1 MNKKSLNKLEYT
13 DQDQPLK
20 RDIRELGIILG
31 NVLKEQAGFNIYEMV
46 EKLRHLTKK
55 LRTEYNEQT
64 RKEILT
70 LIDSLTAE
78 DAYKVVRAFSI
89 YFILVNAADEV
100 HKIRVQRND
109 LIKKDK
115 PLQGSVHDALIE
127 LSKAGLSKEKIK
139 DILNKVEIIPVFTAH
154 PTEATRQ
161 TILRKILKISRLLL
175 QRELSINTWEESE
188 SINLNLQ
195 TEITLLW
202 QSNEIR
208 FQKVTVNDEIQHG
221 IFFFKEVIYN
231 VIPKFYLKLNSNLK
245 SVFKIEDPSPA
256 LINFGSWIGGD
267 RDGHPFVTIDLT
279 KQTMI
284 NNKKQI
290 INLYQQDLE
299 KLYTE
304 LSSSI
309 QIIKVNRQIIKS
321 VELDNAQLRMEN
333 TDGIL
338 RDPSEIYRSKLL
350 SISLKL
356 EESKQNSGLGYKNSA
371 EFIDDL
377 LLIYNSLINNNGKI
391 IAETIVLPLIYKAQT
406 FGFRLAAL
414 DIRQNSSL
422 INEAVADIL
431 RYSEVCENFES
442 FGEEEKIK
450 ILTTEILTSRPLKNS
465 FSKLSAITR
474 QVLGELGI
482 IKWGKENIAYNACN
496 DYIISNCSTE
506 SDVLSSILLAKEAGL
521 ITVSNKKITFSNFDV
536 LPLFETIDDLRK
548 SDIIMK
554 KLFENKAY
562 SQHLK
567 YRKKVQKIMIGYSD
581 SNKDGGIVTSN
592 YELYKAQRN
601 LKHLCDGKGIELIL
615 FHGRGGSISRG
626 GGPLNTSILAQPLG
640 TIEGKIKITEQGE
653 MISSKYLLPQI
664 AETSLELMT
673 SAVLI
678 TTAKSKME
686 NKSNEFERY
695 NSIFDKISENAL
707 SSYRDL
713 INHPGFFNYF
723 RTVTPIDIIEHIEI
737 GSRPASRKRSNDI
750 RYLRAI
756 PWVFSWTQNR
766 QTISGWFGFG
776 NSIKNCLDNNQ
787 TSWEELIKMHN
798 EWEFFQVLV
807 SNIEMVLLKTD
818 MIIGKEYLKL
828 AEDKINAAEI
838 FEIINR
844 EYELSCGTILKITG
858 EENLL
863 DKNKSLQRSLL
874 LRNPYIDPISFI
886 QVKFI
891 EQFRNKK
898 LLGAK
903 KDMLLQLLRST
914 VNGIAAGVRNTG

>member
-245 SVFKIEDPSPA
+245 SVFKIEDPSPS

-267 RDGHPFVTIDLT
+267 RDGHPFVTVDLT

-309 QIIKVNRQIIKS
+309 QIIKANRQIIKS
-321 VELDNAQLRMEN
+321 VELDNAQLRMGN

-350 SISLKL
+350 SISMKL
-356 EESKQNSGLGYKNSA
+356 EELKQNSGLGYQNSA

-377 LLIYNSLINNNGKI
+377 YLIYNSLINNNGKI
-391 IAETIVLPLIYKAQT
+391 IAQAIVLPLIYKAET
-406 FGFRLAAL
+406 FGLRLAAL

-422 INEAVADIL
+422 INEAIVDL
-431 RYSEVCENFES
+431 LKYSEVCENYHTYS
-442 FGEEEKIK
+442 EEEKI
-450 ILTTEILTSRPLKNS
+450 EILTSEILTTRPLKNS
-465 FSKLSAITR
+465 FSKLSSITQ

-482 IKWGKENIAYNACN
+482 IKWGKENIAHNACN
-496 DYIISNCSTE
+496 DFIISNCSSV
-506 SDVLSSILLAKEAGL
+506 SDVLSTILLAKEAGL
-521 ITVSNKKITFSNFDV
+521 IKVLNKKITFSNFDV
-536 LPLFETIDDLRK
+536 LPLFETIDDLKK
-548 SDIIMK
+548 SDKIMK
-554 KLFENKAY
+554 KLLENKAY

-567 YRKKVQKIMIGYSD
+567 YRGKVQKIMIGYSD

-601 LKHLCDGKGIELIL
+601 LKHLCDNKDIELIL

-626 GGPLNTSILAQPLG
+626 GGPVNTSILAQPLG

-664 AETSLELMT
+664 AETSLELMA
-673 SAVLI
+673 SAVII
-678 TTAKSKME
+678 TTAKSKTA
-686 NKSNEFERY
+686 NKSIEFERY
-695 NSIFDKISENAL
+695 NSVFNKISENAL
-707 SSYRDL
+707 ISYRDL

-737 GSRPASRKRSNDI
+737 GSRPASRKRSNDL
-750 RYLRAI
+750 RNLRAI

-776 NSIKNCLDNNQ
+776 SSINKCLVENQ
-787 TSWEELIKMHN
+787 TSWEELINMHN
-798 EWEFFQVLV
+798 EWEFFEVLV

-828 AEDKINAAEI
+828 ASDQNSAKEI
-838 FEIINR
+838 FKIINH
-844 EYELSCGTILKITG
+844 EYELSCKTILKITG

-891 EQFRNKK
+891 EQFRNKRMPK
-898 LLGAK
+898 VQKNL
-903 KDMLLQLLRST
+903 MLQLLRST